1 MPLTGYANPS
11 VAHHLTF
18 VLFASVRVVQALF
31 DWLLFFTCMFYTVVV
46 VVNPDRLIKLMSLR
60 TSPLC
65 HNT

>member
-31 DWLLFFTCMFYTVVV
+31 DLLLFFTCMFALWLLL
-46 VVNPDRLIKLMSLR
+46 LIQIV
-60 TSPLC
+60 
-65 HNT
+65 